1 MWVLDHLEDIDSD
14 MSAFHRVDDAVSTLP
29 APLYFARAIRLGAY
43 AGVMQARIL
52 EARQRE
58 QGGTSFNVGGRAGAA
73 NQGPA
78 TKISDTAM
86 LEQLANEGWVERG

>member
-14 MSAFHRVDDAVSTLP
+14 MSAFHRVDDAVTALP
-29 APLYFARAIRLGAY
+29 APLYFARAVRLGAY
-43 AGVMQARIL
+43 QGVMQARIF

-58 QGGTSFNVGGRAGAA
+58 QGGTSLNIGGGRAGAP
-73 NQGPA
+73 QGPA
-78 TKISDTAM
+78 TKISDEAM